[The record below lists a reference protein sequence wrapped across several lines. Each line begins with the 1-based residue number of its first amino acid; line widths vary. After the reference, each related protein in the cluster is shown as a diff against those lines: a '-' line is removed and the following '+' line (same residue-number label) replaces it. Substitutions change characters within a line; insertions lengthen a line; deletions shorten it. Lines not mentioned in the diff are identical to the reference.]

1 MSRLSQD
8 IFAAAARDE
17 PEVSSEV
24 QLMLE
29 HMPAWA
35 AAADAD
41 GITPE
46 AIWSLVPAR
55 TLNRMNIPPALGG
68 VAMTATATR
77 RAVVFE
83 NVGRICAALP
93 MSLPGPGLSMP
104 PVMSLGTPEQKERYF
119 AGFTQCDT
127 PKWGAFA
134 ITEPRG
140 GSDATGLRTAAV
152 ADGDNYVINGE
163 KCFITNGDRAD
174 HVVVFATIAPEKG
187 RFGIRAFVVD
197 RSNPGFA
204 VERCEDMLGLR
215 AARLA
220 ALRFTD
226 CRVHKTA
233 MLGHTG
239 KRGPFVDAFQGAQSA
254 WDYMRPAL
262 AASINGAS
270 MGAIEYAETRLA
282 TGAAPLA
289 RARRAEGQVALAAL
303 RGRVHAS
310 QLIALKAAWMY
321 DRGDRA
327 SNAASA
333 AKAYASSLAMQVADR
348 LSALLPG
355 EILTGG
361 SKLEKFCRDAKGFD
375 ILEGTGDMQRLMIAR
390 GRDTAVRR

>member
-1 MSRLSQD
+1 MSSLSHS

-24 QLMLE
+24 QLMLD

-41 GITPE
+41 GVTPE
-46 AIWSLVPAR
+46 AVWSVVPAR

-83 NVGRICAALP
+83 TVGRVCAALP

-104 PVMSLGTPEQKERYF
+104 PVIALGTPEQKDRYF
-119 AGFTQCDT
+119 AAFTQCDT

-152 ADGDNYVINGE
+152 ADGDDYIINGE
-163 KCFITNGDRAD
+163 KCFITNGDRAE
-174 HVVVFATIAPEKG
+174 HIVVFATIAPDKG

-262 AASINGAS
+262 AASINGAC
-270 MGAIEYAETRLA
+270 MGAIEYAGARLA
-282 TGAAPLA
+282 ADAAPLT
-289 RARRAEGQVALAAL
+289 RTRRAEGQIELAAL
-303 RGRVHAS
+303 RGRVQAS
-310 QLIALKAAWMY
+310 QLIALKAAWLH

-327 SNAASA
+327 SAAASL
-333 AKAYASSLAMQVADR
+333 AKAYAASLAMRVAER

-355 EILTGG
+355 DMLTAG
-361 SKLEKFCRDAKGFD
+361 SPIEKFCRDAKGFD